1 MRLAVPVVKMG
12 PIDFFNGAAMRLSLE
27 QLAAFSA
34 VVSERSFSAAARKLG
49 KSQSAVSISV
59 GNLEIDLGV
68 TLFDRSQR
76 YPQLTNEGRALLRDA
91 EAILGQC
98 FNMEN
103 RASSLAEE
111 LETELVISID
121 EAIPYESLAPV
132 LEEFSR
138 RFTHVDL
145 TVLHPSGPDAL
156 AMIEEKKVLLGVMCT
171 RTHYPRNLQFIRLG
185 SITFSNVACH
195 DHPLAGMPT
204 VSFNLLSNYRQL
216 IYLPFQDRLPT
227 SEYLNSP
234 NHWRVESY
242 LTLMDMLRA
251 GMGWATVP
259 RQLMQTLGRNGEFVE
274 LQLEAYP
281 CTDWNVGVDLVW
293 SSSLRS
299 GKAGTWLR
307 DSLGRTSIT
316 MQKMKG
322 ATAGTD

>member
-1 MRLAVPVVKMG
+1 
-12 PIDFFNGAAMRLSLE
+12 MRLSLE

-34 VVSERSFSAAARKLG
+34 VASERSFSAAARKLG
-49 KSQSAVSISV
+49 KSQSAISISV

-68 TLFDRSQR
+68 SLFDRSQR
-76 YPQLTNEGRALLRDA
+76 YPQLTTEGRALLRDA

-98 FNMEN
+98 CNMEN
-103 RASSLAEE
+103 RAGSLAQE

-121 EAIPYESLAPV
+121 DAIPYQALAPV

-145 TVLHPSGPDAL
+145 TVLHSSGPDAL
-156 AMIEEKKVLLGVMCT
+156 ERIENKKVLLGVMCT
-171 RTHYPRNLQFIRLG
+171 RTHYPRDLQFVRLG
-185 SITFSNVACH
+185 SITFSNIACR
-195 DHPLAGMPT
+195 DHPLASLPT
-204 VSFNLLSNYRQL
+204 VSFNQLSNYRQL
-216 IYLPFQDRLPT
+216 IYRPFQDRLPT

-259 RQLMQTLGRNGEFVE
+259 RQLMQALSLNGEFVE
-274 LQLEAYP
+274 LQLDAYP
-281 CTDWNVGVDLVW
+281 FTDWTVGVDLIW

-307 DSLGRTSIT
+307 DALGRTSVT
-316 MQKMKG
+316 
-322 ATAGTD
+322 TE